1 MFEAFAHRV
10 ESSLRMPLPPPAKG
24 YAFDPLAVKAGT
36 ISFLFGKLHHSAE
49 MLYYIIEARAPLVR
63 NHAVAAI
70 LNAILRIGEIAAAIF
85 AQRIERAIAK
95 QAVKV
100 FQIVRFVARKKFA
113 FRVAKK

>member
-1 MFEAFAHRV
+1 MFEAFAHRA

-49 MLYYIIEARAPLVR
+49 MLYYIIVAHAPLVGQ
-63 NHAVAAI
+63 HAGAAI
-70 LNAILRIGEIAAAIF
+70 LDAAFRVAEVAAA
-85 AQRIERAIAK
+85 AVLERIERAIAK

>member
-1 MFEAFAHRV
+1 MFEAFAHRA

-49 MLYYIIEARAPLVR
+49 MLYNIVIARAPLVR

-95 QAVKV
+95 QAVEV